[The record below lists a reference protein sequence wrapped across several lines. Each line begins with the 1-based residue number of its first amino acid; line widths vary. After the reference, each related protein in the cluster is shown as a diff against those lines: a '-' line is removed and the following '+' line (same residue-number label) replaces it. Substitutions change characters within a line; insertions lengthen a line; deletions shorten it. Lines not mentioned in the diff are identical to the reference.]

1 MMGAMT
7 AGARTT
13 GGSGAGQPAQEP
25 GRVWAHVGQPFAE
38 RDYDV
43 VIVGAGRMG
52 AACALFL
59 RRLAPAL
66 RLLLVERG
74 GLPNEDGATI
84 LAPGVWTALDVPPG
98 REAEAHWTRANL
110 LGDPTARPCPLLSLH
125 AEEGPG
131 RVPTPH
137 LLARFPQAAPLLDP
151 RALPWAEL
159 DGEAATYRPGAV
171 ALACGQGA
179 VRAGADLLLN
189 TQAGLTPGGV
199 CLERLTLTNTHQI
212 VTHETHE
219 LRAGRVIM
227 ATGAEGPHA
236 AEHDLGVP
244 TAHGRAYR
252 QFPRL
257 NTPSGDET
265 PVLRAGG
272 LTLRPLHGG
281 FTVVPPLHHRDPHG
295 YVPTGGRLT
304 GVPVGLRRE
313 TLEDLIGLMDALPP
327 LATGALEVG
336 RSLADVP
343 GAWLALPGGR
353 VDAPPTHQPLTD
365 SVHLLLGGPHADT
378 LGLAVA
384 YDLAAT
390 VAGVETRPWAGQE
403 G

>member
-1 MMGAMT
+1 MGAMT
-7 AGARTT
+7 AG
-13 GGSGAGQPAQEP
+13 GNGAGQPAQAP
-25 GRVWAHVGQPFAE
+25 GRVWAHVGQPFG
-38 RDYDV
+38 RQDYNV
-43 VIVGAGRMG
+43 VVVGAGRMG
-52 AACALFL
+52 TACALFL
-59 RRLAPAL
+59 RQLAPTL
-66 RLLLVERG
+66 RLLIVERG

-84 LAPGVWTALDVPPG
+84 LAPGVWTRLDVPPG
-98 REAEAHWTRANL
+98 REAEARWTHSGAFR
-110 LGDPTARPCPLLSLH
+110 DPSAKPRPLLSLH
-125 AEEGPG
+125 PQEGPG
-131 RVPTPH
+131 RVPTPQV
-137 LLARFPQAAPLLDP
+137 LARFPEAAGLLDP
-151 RALPWAEL
+151 QALPWAEV
-159 DGEAATYRPGAV
+159 DEEAATYRPGAV

-189 TQAGLTPGGV
+189 THAGLTPDGV
-199 CLERLTLTNTHQI
+199 CLDRLTVTNTHEI

-219 LRAGRVIM
+219 LRAGVVIV
-227 ATGAEGPHA
+227 ATGAEGPHT

-257 NTPSGDET
+257 NTPSDDWT
-265 PVLRAGG
+265 PTLRAGG
-272 LTLRPLHGG
+272 LTLRPQHGG

-304 GVPVGLRRE
+304 GVPVGVRRE

-327 LATGALEVG
+327 LATAALEVG

-353 VDAPPTHQPLTD
+353 VDAPPTHQRLTD
-365 SVHLLLGGPHADT
+365 SVHLLLGGPLADT

-390 VAGVETRPWAGQE
+390 VAGVEGRPWGE